1 MWCMK
6 AKSIMIYVIF
16 SFRRAVAQRCP
27 NPPMLNLISI
37 GGQHQGVFGMPRC
50 LYSSHKWCEYIR
62 LVLNKE
68 AYTK

>member
-1 MWCMK
+1 
-6 AKSIMIYVIF
+6 
-16 SFRRAVAQRCP
+16 
-27 NPPMLNLISI
+27 MLNLISI

-68 AYTK
+68 AYAK